1 MPRPKLTY
9 KGVISDNEQMQL
21 ELDIRKYLG
30 MSLIPKQHSNGES
43 DFYVTVSSAGKADS
57 NLYHAMLALEK
68 LPFVGEFYFPMESS
82 IFDLET
88 GLKKQL
94 SELTDDIRTIE
105 TSLMVS
111 KEAYLKVQGALEIL
125 DILRKKVKE
134 DDATLKAALSDI
146 GAD

>member
-1 MPRPKLTY
+1 
-9 KGVISDNEQMQL
+9 
-21 ELDIRKYLG
+21 
-30 MSLIPKQHSNGES
+30 
-43 DFYVTVSSAGKADS
+43 
-57 NLYHAMLALEK
+57 
-68 LPFVGEFYFPMESS
+68 MESS

-94 SELTDDIRTIE
+94 VDLADDIRTIE

-134 DDATLKAALSDI
+134 DDAALKAALSDV

>member
-1 MPRPKLTY
+1 
-9 KGVISDNEQMQL
+9 
-21 ELDIRKYLG
+21 
-30 MSLIPKQHSNGES
+30 
-43 DFYVTVSSAGKADS
+43 
-57 NLYHAMLALEK
+57 
-68 LPFVGEFYFPMESS
+68 MESS

-94 SELTDDIRTIE
+94 VELADDIRTIE

-134 DDATLKAALSDI
+134 DDAALKAALSDI

>member
-1 MPRPKLTY
+1 
-9 KGVISDNEQMQL
+9 
-21 ELDIRKYLG
+21 
-30 MSLIPKQHSNGES
+30 
-43 DFYVTVSSAGKADS
+43 
-57 NLYHAMLALEK
+57 
-68 LPFVGEFYFPMESS
+68 MESS

-88 GLKKQL
+88 SLKKQL
-94 SELTDDIRTIE
+94 SGLTDDIRTIE

-134 DDATLKAALSDI
+134 DDAALKAALSEI

>member
-1 MPRPKLTY
+1 
-9 KGVISDNEQMQL
+9 
-21 ELDIRKYLG
+21 
-30 MSLIPKQHSNGES
+30 
-43 DFYVTVSSAGKADS
+43 
-57 NLYHAMLALEK
+57 
-68 LPFVGEFYFPMESS
+68 MESS

-94 SELTDDIRTIE
+94 SELTDDIRTVE
-105 TSLMVS
+105 TSLLVS

-134 DDATLKAALSDI
+134 DDAALKAALSDV

>member
-1 MPRPKLTY
+1 
-9 KGVISDNEQMQL
+9 
-21 ELDIRKYLG
+21 
-30 MSLIPKQHSNGES
+30 
-43 DFYVTVSSAGKADS
+43 
-57 NLYHAMLALEK
+57 
-68 LPFVGEFYFPMESS
+68 MESS

-134 DDATLKAALSDI
+134 DDAALKAALSDI

>member
-1 MPRPKLTY
+1 
-9 KGVISDNEQMQL
+9 
-21 ELDIRKYLG
+21 
-30 MSLIPKQHSNGES
+30 
-43 DFYVTVSSAGKADS
+43 
-57 NLYHAMLALEK
+57 
-68 LPFVGEFYFPMESS
+68 MEST

-134 DDATLKAALSDI
+134 DDAALKAALSDV